1 MAAVNTPVNK
11 LGAANVLTAASVGTI
26 TQITT
31 IATAVTLDNN
41 VGVITTLAATAN
53 ASGAAPNVFTVNN
66 SQVTATS
73 IVNAYIISYAG
84 TGNPVVVVT
93 SVAAGSFVLQ
103 LSSISAAAALNAP
116 VKIAFEVRSV

>member
-41 VGVITTLAATAN
+41 VGVITTLAATA
-53 ASGAAPNVFTVNN
+53 AAAGAAPNVFTVNN

-103 LSSISAAAALNAP
+103 LSSISGAAALNAP